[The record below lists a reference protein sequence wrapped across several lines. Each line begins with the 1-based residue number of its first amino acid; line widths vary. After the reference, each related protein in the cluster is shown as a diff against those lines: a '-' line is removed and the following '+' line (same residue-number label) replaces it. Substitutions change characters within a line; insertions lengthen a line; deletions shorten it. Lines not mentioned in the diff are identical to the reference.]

1 MGKGGPSR
9 EEPDFVKDASQ
20 LVWSQARGGHCAL
33 GGRARRSWMLAV
45 LPSAPPSPPRG
56 CVSAPTWAGEHA
68 DQRTSSRSSP
78 GGPAATGLDLRGG
91 GQAQGHGAGNRAQW
105 GSRRL
110 VQGGRGEAGKKAAS
124 GDHPIST
131 SEGSRERSS
140 QSQD

>member
-9 EEPDFVKDASQ
+9 EEPVFVKDASQ
-20 LVWSQARGGHCAL
+20 LVWSQARGGRCAL

-56 CVSAPTWAGEHA
+56 CVSAPPRGQVST
-68 DQRTSSRSSP
+68 RISSRSSP

-110 VQGGRGEAGKKAAS
+110 VQGGRGEAGKKAA
-124 GDHPIST
+124 
-131 SEGSRERSS
+131 
-140 QSQD
+140 